1 MLETGI
7 QIGNVEISM
16 VIVWLVIF
24 AILLVCELISLGL
37 TTIWFAG
44 GSLAGMITALC
55 GGNILV
61 QVIVGLIVSILL
73 LVTLRPVALKYFNKD
88 RIKTNVE
95 EMVGQTA
102 KVTKKIE
109 NFNNEGQILLKGLE
123 WTARSADDEV
133 IEEGEIVTVE
143 KISGVKAIVR
153 KN

>member
-1 MLETGI
+1 
-7 QIGNVEISM
+7 M

-61 QVIVGLIVSILL
+61 QVIVGLIVSVFL

-88 RIKTNVE
+88 RTRTNVE
-95 EMVGQTA
+95 ELVGQTA
-102 KVTKKIE
+102 KVTKRID

-133 IEEGEIVTVE
+133 IEEGEMVTVE

>member
-44 GSLAGMITALC
+44 GSLAAMITALC

-61 QVIVGLIVSILL
+61 QVIVGLIVSIIL

-102 KVTKKIE
+102 KVTKKID

-133 IEEGEIVTVE
+133 IEEGEMVTVE